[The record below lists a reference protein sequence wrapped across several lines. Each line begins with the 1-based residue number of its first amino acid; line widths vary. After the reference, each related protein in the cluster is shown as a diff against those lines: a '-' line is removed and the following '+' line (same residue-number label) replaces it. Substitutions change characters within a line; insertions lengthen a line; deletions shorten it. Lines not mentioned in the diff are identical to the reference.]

1 MPPAASVV
9 GTVLA
14 VNGGG
19 LVVGLRRPEA
29 GGCRALTLGELV
41 ALPGEPIVPVGV
53 VHGLRHGRRV
63 DDHSIA
69 DVQLVGEVVG
79 TAGARRFRR
88 GISTFP
94 VLDAPVVR
102 ADAELAAAVYAP
114 PAATSVRIG
123 RLSNVPDVPAHL
135 LVDPLLG
142 KHFAVLGSTGSGK
155 SWTVATIL
163 QAVLRACPAAHI
175 VLLDPH
181 GEYAPAF
188 GERAEALD
196 LAALELPYWLMNF
209 EETAAILAPAR
220 DGRGYAETAIL
231 KEMVLAARQAWAAA
245 NGGVAGPVTVDTP
258 IPYRLSDLVKLI
270 DEAMGALNKPDGA
283 APYRQLLG
291 RIDSIRNDRRYAFL
305 FQSLYLR
312 DNMDSV
318 LGRLLRFPVAE
329 RPVTVID
336 LSGVP
341 SEIVDVVVSLLC
353 RMLFE
358 FGLWSER
365 GRAVPLLLVCEEA
378 HRYVPATGDSGFEPS
393 RRAIDRI
400 AKEGRKYGVSL
411 GLVTQRPAELSA
423 SALSQCGTVVA
434 LRMSNER
441 DQAFV
446 RNTLPEGSEWL
457 LSGLPALA
465 TGEAIVLGEG
475 VTLPVRVQLEP
486 LPDGAQPAS
495 HTPAFSE
502 AWRTDAAGLDLVRD
516 TVRRWREQRR

>member
-1 MPPAASVV
+1 MSSDSSVL
-9 GTVLA
+9 GSVLA
-14 VNGGG
+14 VEGSG
-19 LVVGLRRPEA
+19 LVVALGRAPAGARPPS
-29 GGCRALTLGELV
+29 LGELV
-41 ALPGEPIVPVGV
+41 AVPGETTVPIGV
-53 VHGLRHGRRV
+53 IHALRHGRRA
-63 DDHSIA
+63 DDHAVA
-69 DVQLVGEVVG
+69 DVQLVGEVV
-79 TAGARRFRR
+79 TVAGEPRFRR
-88 GISTFP
+88 GVSVFP
-94 VLDAPVVR
+94 ALDSPVVR
-102 ADAELAAAVYAP
+102 AGPDLAAAVYAP
-114 PAATSVRIG
+114 PTATSVRVG
-123 RLSNVPDVPAHL
+123 RLSNAPDVPAHL

-155 SWTVATIL
+155 SWTVAGMIQAIL
-163 QAVLRACPAAHI
+163 RVCPAAHV

-188 GERAEALD
+188 GARAEALD
-196 LAALELPYWLMNF
+196 LADLELPYWLMNF
-209 EETAAILAPAR
+209 EETAAILAPGR
-220 DGRGYAETAIL
+220 DGRAYAEQAIL
-231 KEMVLAARQAWAAA
+231 KDALSTARQMWVAS
-245 NGGVAGPVTVDTP
+245 NGGIAGPVTVDTP
-258 IPYRLSDLVKLI
+258 VPYRLADLVKLI
-270 DEAMGALNKPDGA
+270 DEAMGALNKPEGT
-283 APYRQLLG
+283 APYRQLLA
-291 RIDSIRNDRRYAFL
+291 RIESIRNDRRYAFL

-318 LGRLLRFPVAE
+318 LGRLLRFPVAD

-341 SEIVDVVVSLLC
+341 SEIVDVVVSLFC

-378 HRYVPATGDSGFEPS
+378 HRYVPASSAEGFEPS

-411 GLVTQRPAELSA
+411 GLVTQRPAELSP

-434 LRMSNER
+434 LRLSNER

-446 RNTLPEGSEWL
+446 RNTLPEGSDWIL
-457 LSGLPALA
+457 ASLPALA
-465 TGEAIVLGEG
+465 TGEAIVIGEG
-475 VTLPVRVQLEP
+475 VTLPMRVRFDP
-486 LPDGAQPAS
+486 LPTGAQPAS

-502 AWRTDAAGLDLVRD
+502 AWRHDEAGLDFVRD

>member
-1 MPPAASVV
+1 MLSAEPVLGS
-9 GTVLA
+9 VLA
-14 VNGGG
+14 VNGSS
-19 LVVGLRRPEA
+19 LVVGLAPEGTGARPP
-29 GGCRALTLGELV
+29 TLGDLV
-41 ALPGEPIVPVGV
+41 ALPGATTITIGV
-53 VHGLRHGRRV
+53 VHALRHGRRV
-63 DDHSIA
+63 DDRAVA
-69 DVQLVGEVVG
+69 DVQLLGEVVS
-79 TAGARRFRR
+79 AGGEPRFRR
-88 GISTFP
+88 GVSVFP
-94 VLDAPVVR
+94 PLDALVVR
-102 ADAELAAAVYAP
+102 AGPQLAAVVYAP
-114 PAATSVRIG
+114 PTATSVCVG
-123 RLSNVPDVPAHL
+123 RLSNAPDVPAHL

-155 SWTVATIL
+155 SWTVAGIL
-163 QAVLRACPAAHI
+163 QAVLRTCPAAHI

-196 LAALELPYWLMNF
+196 LADLELPYWLMNF

-220 DGRGYAETAIL
+220 DGRGYAESAIL
-231 KEMVLAARQAWAAA
+231 KEALLTARQMWVAG
-245 NGGVAGPVTVDTP
+245 NGGTSGPVTVDTP
-258 IPYRLSDLVKLI
+258 VPYRLSDLVKLI
-270 DEAMGALNKPDGA
+270 DEAMGALNKPEGS
-283 APYRQLLG
+283 APYRQLLA
-291 RIDSIRNDRRYAFL
+291 RIESIRNDRRYAFL

-318 LGRLLRFPVAE
+318 LGRLLRCPVAD

-341 SEIVDVVVSLLC
+341 SEIVDVVVSLFC

-378 HRYVPATGDSGFEPS
+378 HRYVPASTEGGFEPS

-411 GLVTQRPAELSA
+411 GLVTQRPAELSP
-423 SALSQCGTVVA
+423 SALSQCGTVIA

-446 RNTLPEGSEWL
+446 RNTLPEGSGWL

-465 TGEAIVLGEG
+465 TGEAIVIGEG
-475 VTLPVRVQLEP
+475 VTLPMRIRLDP
-486 LPDGAQPAS
+486 LPPGARPAS

-502 AWRTDAAGLDLVRD
+502 AWRADEAGIELVRE